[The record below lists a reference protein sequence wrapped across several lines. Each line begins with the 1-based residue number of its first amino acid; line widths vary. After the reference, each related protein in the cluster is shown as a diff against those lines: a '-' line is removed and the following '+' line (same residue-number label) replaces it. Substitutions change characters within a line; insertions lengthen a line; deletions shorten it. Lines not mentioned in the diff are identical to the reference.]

1 MTAAIAI
8 SRHYVALA
16 CAALLPAL
24 VFAVGA
30 ISRETWFIDD
40 ALIYQNFVRNAL
52 AGNGLVYFPGL
63 PVEGYS
69 SPLWVLA
76 LIAAGLLGMR
86 GFMAA
91 KLLGALCG
99 MALCALT
106 AMAPARQR
114 LLKVLGGLVVAA
126 QPALQWWSVSGM
138 ETALMTLLVGATAI
152 AVFQQRH
159 IMAAMAAGLAAIAR
173 PEGALYLLPVL
184 AWLAIEYRHDA
195 RRRLILAALLACVP
209 ALTWQAYRYASYG
222 TLVANSAM
230 AKASLA
236 NLWDVGLP
244 YVLGTLKDYP
254 GPWMIFLGTLP
265 FALHYTSPLA
275 PVRRASF
282 TVLAMIVLA
291 TLFAA
296 AFGDWMPRGR
306 LLIPVLPL
314 LVLWPLQ
321 TSTSLPK
328 TWRRM
333 LLINLLMA
341 SVVTGLLQVIDYR
354 PALRNG
360 QVFFAEWPQE
370 RRPFVDDVAANAT
383 QSLQVKYLLRY
394 SRPGD
399 RVLIGDVGQSGYF
412 ASDVQIL
419 DQYGLVSRY
428 EAEYLRGQHT
438 DAEYLAHFEA
448 LSPTVALIAS
458 AQGAPIQLIGQTVLP
473 VLLRDY
479 TLVMQTGWWA
489 DTLLSVYVR
498 NDAVNRQADPARL
511 AHWQAASPGLRFSA
525 KFLLAD

>member
-1 MTAAIAI
+1 MTAAIAV
-8 SRHYVALA
+8 SRPYVALA
-16 CAALLPAL
+16 CAALLAAL

-69 SPLWVLA
+69 SPLWVLV
-76 LIAAGLLGMR
+76 LIAAGLLGVR

-91 KLLGALCG
+91 KLLGAACG
-99 MALCALT
+99 IALCAL
-106 AMAPARQR
+106 AALSPARQR
-114 LLKVLGGLVVAA
+114 LLCVLGSLVVAA

-152 AVFQQRH
+152 AVFRQRH
-159 IMAAMAAGLAAIAR
+159 IMAATMAGLATMAR

-184 AWLAIEYRHDA
+184 AWLAIEYRHQA
-195 RRRLILAALLACVP
+195 HRRLIVAALLGCVP
-209 ALTWQAYRYASYG
+209 ALAWQAYRYVSYG

-265 FALHYTSPLA
+265 LA
-275 PVRRASF
+275 VRYQPSAAQARRAGF
-282 TVLAMIVLA
+282 TVLAIIALA
-291 TLFAA
+291 VVFAA
-296 AFGDWMPRGR
+296 GFGDWMPRGR
-306 LLIPVLPL
+306 LLIPILPL
-314 LVLWPLQ
+314 LVLWPLHA
-321 TSTSLPK
+321 SASLPE
-328 TWRRM
+328 TWNRM
-333 LLINLLMA
+333 LLANLLMA

-360 QVFFAEWPQE
+360 QVFFAEWPQQ

-394 SRPGD
+394 TQPGD
-399 RVLIGDVGQSGYF
+399 RVLMGDVGQSGYF

-419 DQYGLVSRY
+419 DEYGLVSRY
-428 EAEYLRGQHT
+428 EAEYLRGRHT
-438 DAEYLAHFEA
+438 DTEYLAHFEA
-448 LSPTVALIAS
+448 QSPSVALIAS
-458 AQGAPIQLIGQTVLP
+458 AHGAPMQRIGRTVLP

-489 DTLLSVYVR
+489 GTTLSVYVR

-511 AHWQAASPGLRFSA
+511 ARWQEASPGLRFSA